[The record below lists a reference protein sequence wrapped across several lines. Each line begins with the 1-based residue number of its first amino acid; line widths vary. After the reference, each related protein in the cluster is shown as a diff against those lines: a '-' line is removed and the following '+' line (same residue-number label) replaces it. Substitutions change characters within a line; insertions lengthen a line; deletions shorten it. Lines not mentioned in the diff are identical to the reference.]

1 VIVKRYL
8 RWALAIFLAV
18 LLILT
23 LALGWLVTSQSGF
36 QWIVG
41 RLLLPAIPQLTI
53 AHYEGRLIGAITLQD
68 IYYKNAAIR
77 VAVKDLHFNWHP
89 RQLFSRT
96 VDINTLKASHIDILQ
111 TTAASA
117 PSQAII
123 PTLSID
129 KVFKQLKL
137 PVDINIDIVELS
149 DATFT
154 AYESDQTIKI
164 QRLALSASASK
175 DLISVKKIQLESD
188 FIDLQGNV
196 SLSLKTSDRS
206 KNNIN
211 GALSWL
217 LKVADIKAINGET
230 RLSGNIN
237 KLQIN
242 NRLAA
247 PFDASIDVSIN
258 ELLQDVDISSAIAF
272 KNIQLAS
279 INSEWPNYQVQGTM
293 NTNGNGNTARA
304 LSTLKIIELN
314 KNTIINTQIKSD
326 WSDNQLAIDASADI
340 PGIIEQLTIKGRI
353 QPQLLTT
360 QDAEAIT
367 ASLTWEKLNLANAV
381 ETFSN
386 KKDLLDIDTIDVDTF
401 RQSTPTIFSS
411 KEGVLFITG
420 NLKNYRFSLDTSLAT
435 NLQNQQEE
443 LTEGQLSLSGL
454 SNTKQLTFE
463 NIALSGSAGTLN
475 GQGSI
480 SLKPNLIVELN
491 LSAKNLNPAIVS
503 PNWPGDLA
511 LELAINTKTTAN
523 GSPLIQ
529 ASLNTTGMLR
539 HHPFALNTIAELV
552 VDASKNYL
560 LTIEKLLLNSGGS
573 SILADA
579 TFEANKTLS
588 ANWLVS
594 SNNLE
599 ELIPNSQGKLDT
611 KGSIGI
617 TMPLSKTPT
626 VNDLLHA
633 IKAELTL
640 SASDIAAFNIKIGTL
655 TTLADINWQDNKNG
669 DENTLTLNSEKL
681 SYDSFNIEY
690 ISAKL
695 NGDPDKHQLKIDL
708 QKTKGDIDLQ
718 LLGQLVDNANAPEWQ
733 FIVESAKVTLF
744 ELAPWYL
751 QNSMGGIL
759 SKSSQMINNH
769 CWLSDAKSND
779 KKAKICLDANNKSGL
794 SDINFKLEELSVG
807 YFSDF
812 FPEEVSWTNSFIN
825 GQGTISIINDHS
837 SAPQQINADIQLQT
851 TAGILNWQTLS
862 IQNNS
867 SRSNDNK
874 PQQSIALGA
883 GSFSITADDQA
894 IKALLKLPV
903 EAQKGFNSS
912 LVLHN
917 NKGSLTEGDI
927 EGKLSLVLDNIEP
940 FNYFIPDSTGL
951 KGKLDS
957 QWRIGGSLAK
967 PWFDGQLAL
976 SEGRLLLLSPGILLE
991 DITLNL
997 KSSKQAGIEYQA
1009 SFNSG
1014 GGVLRAEGKMKLADG
1029 KQASELQLSLQGERV
1044 KVFDTRE
1051 ALIFASPD
1059 ITITTIGGLIKID
1072 GSITIPEAT
1081 ITPQKIPQSVITST
1095 EDEIIVDA
1103 EKNQSSMQSQQNIVA
1118 NIDMILGDNVQI
1130 DGFGFR
1136 GATTGSLNII
1146 KQQSPVLA
1154 NGTIN
1159 IVGGEYRAFGQG
1171 LIIDKGSIL
1180 FTGGPVTKPGIDIKA
1195 LRRPAEGITVG
1206 VFARGSLSQPDLT
1219 IFSEPSMSQS
1229 EQLSWLVLGRPLEQ
1243 SSKGESNAI
1252 NQLLLSLSL
1261 SKGDSLIS
1269 GLGETF
1275 NLDTLRLTSGSNEAG
1290 SVNDNSLAEL
1300 VLGKYLSPELYV
1312 SYGIGLFKPVNVLS
1326 IEYSLSRYWKL
1337 ISETSAEI
1345 SGGDIVYTIEK

>member
-1 VIVKRYL
+1 VIIKRCL
-8 RWALAIFLAV
+8 HWALAAFLTA
-18 LLILT
+18 LLILL
-23 LALGWLVTSQSGF
+23 LALGWLVASQSGF

-41 RLLLPAIPQLTI
+41 RLLLPAVPQLTI
-53 AHYEGRLIGAITLQD
+53 EHYEGRLIGAITLQN
-68 IYYKNAAIR
+68 IHYKNAEIK
-77 VAVKDLHFNWHP
+77 VTVKDLHIDWHP
-89 RQLFSRT
+89 RQLLSRT
-96 VDINTLKASHIDILQ
+96 IDMNALRASHIDVLQ
-111 TTAASA
+111 IAAATAPTQAATPAS
-117 PSQAII
+117 S
-123 PTLSID
+123 LD

-137 PVDINIDIVELS
+137 PVDVNINIVEIS

-154 AYESDQTIKI
+154 AYESDQAINV

-175 DLISVKKIQLESD
+175 DLISIKKIQLKSD
-188 FIDLQGNV
+188 FLDLQGNV
-196 SLSLKTSDRS
+196 NLSLKASDRAQD
-206 KNNIN
+206 NIN
-211 GALSWL
+211 GALFWL
-217 LKVADIKAINGET
+217 LKIADIKAINGET
-230 RLSGNIN
+230 ILSGNIN

-247 PFDASIDVSIN
+247 PYDASIDVSIN
-258 ELLQDVDISSAIAF
+258 ALLQDVDTSSTIEL
-272 KNIQLAS
+272 KNIQLANIS
-279 INSEWPNYQVQGTM
+279 SEWPNYQVQGTM
-293 NTNGNGNTARA
+293 NINGNIDAARA

-314 KNTIINTQIKSD
+314 KNIIINTQIKSD
-326 WSDNQLAIDASADI
+326 WKDNQLAIDVSTDI
-340 PGIIEQLTIKGRI
+340 PGIVEQLAMTGRI

-360 QDAEAIT
+360 EDAEAIA
-367 ASLTWEKLNLANAV
+367 ASFTWKKLNLTDVNEKV
-381 ETFSN
+381 SD
-386 KKDLLDIDTIDVDTF
+386 KKDLIDIDTIDAETSS
-401 RQSTPTIFSS
+401 QSTPTTFSS
-411 KEGVLFITG
+411 KEGVLLITG
-420 NLKNYRFSLDTSLAT
+420 NLKNYQFALDTSLAT
-435 NLQNQQEE
+435 NLQNQQGE
-443 LTEGQLSLSGL
+443 LTKGKLSLKGL
-454 SNTKQLTFE
+454 GNTKQLTFE

-480 SLKPNLIVELN
+480 SLQPDLIVALN
-491 LSAKNLNPAIVS
+491 LSAKNLNPAIFS
-503 PNWPGDLA
+503 PSWPGDLA
-511 LELAINTKTTAN
+511 LELAINTTTAAN

-529 ASLNTTGMLR
+529 ASLNTTGQLR
-539 HHPFALNTIAELV
+539 HHPFALKTVAEFM
-552 VDASKNYL
+552 VDANKNHL
-560 LTIEKLLLNSGGS
+560 LTIDKLLLNSGGS
-573 SILADA
+573 SIAADA
-579 TFEANKTLS
+579 IFEANKTLS

-599 ELIPNSQGKLDT
+599 ELIPNTKGKLNT
-611 KGSIGI
+611 KGSVGI
-617 TMPLSKTPT
+617 NMPLSKTPT

-633 IKAELTL
+633 IKTKLTL

-669 DENTLTLNSEKL
+669 DENTLTFNSEKL

-807 YFSDF
+807 YFSVF
-812 FPEEVSWTNSFIN
+812 FPEEISWTDSFIN
-825 GQGTISIINDHS
+825 GQGTINIITDLP
-837 SAPQQINADIQLQT
+837 SAFQQVDADIHLQT
-851 TAGILNWQTLS
+851 TAGKLNWQTLS
-862 IQNNS
+862 IQDNS
-867 SRSNDNK
+867 SHSNDNNS
-874 PQQSIALGA
+874 QQSIALGA
-883 GSFSITADDQA
+883 GSFSITSDNQA

-903 EAQKGFNSS
+903 EAQTGFDSS
-912 LVLHN
+912 LVIRN
-917 NKGSLTEGDI
+917 NKDSLIEGDI
-927 EGKLSLVLDNIEP
+927 EGKLSLALDNIEP
-940 FNYFIPDSTGL
+940 LNFFIPDSKGL

-967 PWFDGQLAL
+967 PWFNGQLAL
-976 SEGRLLLLSPGILLE
+976 SEGQLLLLSPGILLE

-997 KSSKQAGIEYQA
+997 KSDEQAGIEYQA

-1014 GGVLRAEGKMKLADG
+1014 GGTLRAAGKMTLADG
-1029 KQASELQLSLQGERV
+1029 KQAPELQLSLQGERI

-1059 ITITTIGGLIKID
+1059 ITIATVGDLININ
-1072 GSITIPEAT
+1072 GSITIPEAS
-1081 ITPQKIPQSVITST
+1081 ITPQKIPQSVITSS

-1103 EKNQSSMQSQQNIVA
+1103 EQNQSSMQSQQNIAA
-1118 NIDMILGDNVQI
+1118 NIDIILGDNVQI
-1130 DGFGFR
+1130 DGFGFKA
-1136 GATTGSLNII
+1136 ATTGSLKII
-1146 KQQSPVLA
+1146 KQQGPVLA

-1159 IVGGEYRAFGQG
+1159 IVGGEYRAFKQG
-1171 LIIDKGSIL
+1171 LIIDKGSIV
-1180 FTGGPVTKPGIDIKA
+1180 FTGGPVTRPGIDLKA

-1229 EQLSWLVLGRPLEQ
+1229 EQLSWLVLGQPLEQ
-1243 SSKGESNAI
+1243 SSEGESNAI
-1252 NQLLLSLSL
+1252 SQLLLSLSL
-1261 SKGDSLIS
+1261 SKGDALIS
-1269 GLGETF
+1269 NLGETF
-1275 NLDTLRLTSGSNEAG
+1275 NLDTLRIKSGSNEAG
-1290 SVNDNSLAEL
+1290 STNDNSLAEL

-1326 IEYSLSRYWKL
+1326 LEYSLSRYWKL